1 MYKCSIDHLNFY
13 FYSMIR
19 WTDHRESVSNI
30 TKSMSLQSFNCV
42 QWIHHIRIHLG
53 PKNIFLY
60 SIYSKIFLYGV
71 NFTLVLRFGDYKY
84 ILIYIVYIPL

>member
-1 MYKCSIDHLNFY
+1 MPRYKTNKLNENKNVEKIKK
-13 FYSMIR
+13 MIGHS
-19 WTDHRESVSNI
+19 TV
-30 TKSMSLQSFNCV
+30 NCIL
-42 QWIHHIRIHLG
+42 QWIHHIRIPLG

-84 ILIYIVYIPL
+84 ILI